1 VFINV
6 GILLGYVSNYAFSK
20 LRTNLGW
27 RFMLGVGAVPSIIL
41 GVVVLVMPESPRWL
55 VMRGRLGDAEKIL
68 DKTSESKEEAQT
80 RLAEIKLAAGIPEN
94 STDDIVQV
102 PKVNRGE
109 GVWKEL
115 FLHPTP
121 SVRHVFIASVFLY
134 FFQEAS
140 GIDAVVL
147 YSPRI
152 FEKAGITNSDI
163 KLLCTVAVGFTKTV
177 FVLTATFLLDRIGR
191 RPLLLTS
198 VGGMIVSLTILGVA
212 LTIIDHTVQKVMWAV
227 ALSIAMVLLF
237 VAFFS
242 IGMGPV
248 TWVYTSEIFPLKLR
262 AQGVSI
268 GVAVQRVTSGVISM
282 TFISL
287 YKAITIG
294 GAFFLFAG
302 IALAT
307 LVFVYFCL
315 PETQGRTLEDMEG
328 LFGNLMWNFPG
339 YKKHKEVDGDGK
351 VLIHYSKNLN
361 AVH

>member
-1 VFINV
+1 
-6 GILLGYVSNYAFSK
+6 
-20 LRTNLGW
+20 
-27 RFMLGVGAVPSIIL
+27 
-41 GVVVLVMPESPRWL
+41 
-55 VMRGRLGDAEKIL
+55 
-68 DKTSESKEEAQT
+68 
-80 RLAEIKLAAGIPEN
+80 
-94 STDDIVQV
+94 
-102 PKVNRGE
+102 
-109 GVWKEL
+109 
-115 FLHPTP
+115 
-121 SVRHVFIASVFLY
+121 VFIASVFLY

-140 GIDAVVL
+140 GIDAIVL

-163 KLLCTVAVGFTKTV
+163 KLLCMVNVGFTKTV
-177 FVLTATFLLDRIGR
+177 FVLTATILLDRIGR

-198 VGGMIVSLTILGVA
+198 LRGIIVSLTILGVA
-212 LTIIDHTVQKVMWAV
+212 LTIIDQTVQKVMWAV

-248 TWVYTSEIFPLKLR
+248 TWVYTSEVFPLKLC

-294 GAFFLFAG
+294 GAFLLFVG

-315 PETQGRTLEDMEG
+315 PETQG
-328 LFGNLMWNFPG
+328 
-339 YKKHKEVDGDGK
+339 
-351 VLIHYSKNLN
+351 
-361 AVH
+361 